1 MSEKLHNFDSLK
13 NFLEE
18 RGIEVGE
25 AKGYIPVKPEDVFD
39 AQGNTPITF
48 ENVDGFLGDGIFATD
63 RNGIKHQVFMYKHRY
78 HMNYGEPPRFHIGK
92 CTVITKFMDEGRF
105 GEYYFGNTDN
115 VTVYD
120 IDTDKTIEID
130 KLPLCGYCSRQLRR
144 TYGHVETTEDFVD
157 ILKKAGEVPDEQEQ
171 ETDLFGYVKDWRKI
185 STAYRKLH
193 HYTCENCGFE
203 ASNPLDQM
211 FIHVH
216 HIDGNK
222 LNNRESNFK
231 CLCIKCHAEVD
242 EAHRKNFSEG
252 DKKKQLENFLKR
264 QNMHQY

>member
-13 NFLEE
+13 RFLEE

-25 AKGYIPVKPEDVFD
+25 AKGYIPITPEDVFD
-39 AQGNTPITF
+39 RQGKTPISF
-48 ENVDGFLGDGIFATD
+48 ESSHNGEKGIFATD
-63 RNGIKHQVFMYKHRY
+63 RFGREHQVFMYKHKYRLDT
-78 HMNYGEPPRFHIGK
+78 YGNPRFHICK
-92 CTVITKFMDEGRF
+92 CQVIAQFMNDGRF
-105 GEYYFGNTDN
+105 DEYYFANTDKVDVFDLDNKIN
-115 VTVYD
+115 VEV
-120 IDTDKTIEID
+120 EQ
-130 KLPLCGYCSRQLRR
+130 LPLCKFCSEEFLIK
-144 TYGHVETTEDFVD
+144 YGRNLTTEDFVD
-157 ILKKAGEVPDEQEQ
+157 ILKKAGEVPDEQGQ
-171 ETDLFGYVKDWRKI
+171 ETDLFGYVKDWKKI

-264 QNMHQY
+264 QKMK